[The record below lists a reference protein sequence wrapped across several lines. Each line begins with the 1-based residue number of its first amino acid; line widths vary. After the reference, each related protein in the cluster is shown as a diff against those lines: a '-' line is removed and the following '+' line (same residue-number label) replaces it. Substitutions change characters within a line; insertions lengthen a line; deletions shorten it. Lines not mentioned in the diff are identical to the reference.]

1 MSRYNQFRVF
11 LVLFVGSLYPL
22 YYLKIISHDVGNS
35 LFMLSWA
42 LLLVV
47 FTIRSI
53 HLKEINIGGGSCTRE
68 NNTMFYWISIVA
80 GIIFDVIYVA
90 CTLINLIVALRY

>member
-1 MSRYNQFRVF
+1 MSRYNQFLVF
-11 LVLFVGSLYPL
+11 LVLFAVSLCPL
-22 YYLKIISHDVGNS
+22 YRFEIISNDVGKS

-47 FTIRSI
+47 VTIRSI
-53 HLKEINIGGGSCTRE
+53 HYKEINIGGGACTRAQ
-68 NNTMFYWISIVA
+68 FPKIYWISIVI

-90 CTLINLIVALRY
+90 CTLMNIIVTFKY